1 MTSASFRALIQLGG
15 SRVRGPR
22 NAREHSASCRGKGT
36 LNLPEGAPRPRE
48 RPQARLQSRTPPSA
62 REFWFIEL
70 TCPRPRRRKGGS
82 SVSSLASLHLSGGI
96 PRHLT
101 SLEGEVLVYPDV
113 CQSFPRGLKK
123 KHQSHAGSLIW
134 KINNKQINKTK
145 LLPLSC

>member
-36 LNLPEGAPRPRE
+36 LNPPEGAPHP
-48 RPQARLQSRTPPSA
+48 TPGAPAGEIGIPHASLSQRVLVHRA
-62 REFWFIEL
+62 D
-70 TCPRPRRRKGGS
+70 CPRPRRRKGGS

-134 KINNKQINKTK
+134 KINNKQINK
-145 LLPLSC
+145 